1 MRGIRQLTLLTL
13 MLLFASVTVK
23 AAMPADTPVSINYK
37 SESVVNVLKD
47 VQRQSG
53 LNFFYSAEL
62 AKEWP
67 RITIKLTKPRQKM
80 LWSRLSE

>member
-1 MRGIRQLTLLTL
+1 MRRIRQLTLLTL
-13 MLLFASVTVK
+13 MLLLASVTVK

-53 LNFFYSAEL
+53 LTSPSMSAAPTL
-62 AKEWP
+62 F
-67 RITIKLTKPRQKM
+67 
-80 LWSRLSE
+80 SRSLM